1 MVKQLK
7 KLPFLLDGGFI
18 KNIYADF
25 QIDINFLNE
34 DIAKIVNRLVFFVH
48 PLLTYSFFIPE
59 ESCNDDISI
68 HVRNIS
74 NICEGVNMKVITHFS
89 IRIELLHEIQ
99 KMVQYFTI

>member
-25 QIDINFLNE
+25 QIDITFLNE

-48 PLLTYSFFIPE
+48 PFIYP
-59 ESCNDDISI
+59 CM
-68 HVRNIS
+68 
-74 NICEGVNMKVITHFS
+74 VNCFQQGKNF
-89 IRIELLHEIQ
+89 
-99 KMVQYFTI
+99 